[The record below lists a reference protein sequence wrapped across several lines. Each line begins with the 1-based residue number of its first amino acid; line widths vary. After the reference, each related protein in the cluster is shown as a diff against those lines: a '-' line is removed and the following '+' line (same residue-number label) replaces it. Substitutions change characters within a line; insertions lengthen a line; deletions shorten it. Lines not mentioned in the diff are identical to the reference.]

1 MASDDV
7 TSPFSGKAV
16 LVTAGGGTGPG
27 RAETGSCEDVAAC
40 SAREAARTSPLALPE
55 KDA

>member
-7 TSPFSGKAV
+7 TRPFSGKAV
-16 LVTAGGGTGPG
+16 LVTDGGGTGPG
-27 RAETGSCEDVAAC
+27 HAGTGSGEDAVAC